1 MAKEI
6 ERKFLVDGDG
16 WKDHATKGA
25 RLTQAYLM
33 SGPERSARV
42 RITDGATARL
52 TMKFGGAGLSRD
64 EYEYDIPL
72 ADAKELA
79 SHALGAVIDKTR
91 YRVPDGDFVWEID
104 VYHGAHAGLVVAEV
118 ELPDE
123 AASPA
128 LPEWLGRE
136 VTGDPRYLNQTL
148 SQTGTL
154 PTETD

>member
-16 WKDHATKGA
+16 WKNGAEKGL
-25 RLTQAYLM
+25 RLTQAYIM

-42 RITDGATARL
+42 RIFDGGKAKL
-52 TMKFGGAGLSRD
+52 TLKFGSAGLSRD

-72 ADAKELA
+72 ADALELVSRA
-79 SHALGAVIDKTR
+79 TGFVIDKTR
-91 YRVPDGDFVWEID
+91 YRVPDGAFVWEID
-104 VYHGAHAGLVVAEV
+104 VFHGELAGLVVAEV

-123 AASPA
+123 EASPR

-136 VTGDPRYLNQTL
+136 VTGDPRFSNQTL
-148 SQTGTL
+148 SQTGGR
-154 PTETD
+154 PTEAD